1 MKFMDEEIIEM
12 TKHARQKK
20 RTENIENQLLQTDVV
35 KGIQAGQLTI
45 DDEIIEFAELRFY
58 DNQIR
63 MSIPTAFEEMET
75 DLKDIKYPS
84 SRRPDYIYT
93 SVSTSINVTMKIME
107 QQLQEEELE
116 DFTETMMTILQK
128 LQPDAEMLDIGMK
141 EVNGLQ
147 IGYFDFISKAID
159 NKIYNLMFLFIA
171 GDNVATGSFNCLKK
185 EMNIWQ
191 PVAYGML
198 ETIAI
203 ENKSFNGEGV
213 V

>member
-1 MKFMDEEIIEM
+1 MNFMDEEIIEM

-35 KGIQAGQLTI
+35 KGIKAGQLTI

-128 LQPDAEMLDIGMK
+128 LQPDAEMLDSGMK

-147 IGYFDFISKAID
+147 IGYFDFISKALD

-171 GDNVATGSFNCLKK
+171 GDNVATGSVNCLKK

>member
-1 MKFMDEEIIEM
+1 MNFMDEEIIEM

-35 KGIQAGQLTI
+35 KGIKAGQLTI
-45 DDEIIEFAELRFY
+45 EDEIIEFAELRFY

-63 MSIPTAFEEMET
+63 MSIPTTFEEMET

-147 IGYFDFISKAID
+147 IGYFDFISKALD

-171 GDNVATGSFNCLKK
+171 GDNVATGSVNCLKK

>member
-1 MKFMDEEIIEM
+1 MNFMDEEIIEM

-35 KGIQAGQLTI
+35 KGIKAGQLTI

-147 IGYFDFISKAID
+147 IGYFDFISKALD

-171 GDNVATGSFNCLKK
+171 GDNVATGSVNCLKK

-191 PVAYGML
+191 PIAYGML

-203 ENKSFNGEGV
+203 ESKSLNGEGV